1 MLSIIRT
8 SVSHTQGGSS
18 ILLPKK
24 YTSSEI
30 FRSIG
35 YLTLRKSSKKN
46 KISGVWNEFQAIL
59 IHFRSIYSIFLGGYP
74 PRKKSQR
81 LSTLFAIGGELR
93 PSAQPRGGPANKK
106 NLQWMFLRGGYYIFV
121 IYNCFFLFL
130 TQKCALYRMSNS
142 PNLNCIF
149 SGGGALA
156 ENKIPLCNFNWP
168 KGGRLGHFSLPEQV
182 F

>member
-35 YLTLRKSSKKN
+35 YLTLRKPSKKN

-59 IHFRSIYSIFLGGYP
+59 IHFRSIYSIFFGWVSP
-74 PRKKSQR
+74 KKKISKIVN
-81 LSTLFAIGGELR
+81 TFCH
-93 PSAQPRGGPANKK
+93 RGGSSDPVPNQGGVRLIKK
-106 NLQWMFLRGGYYIFV
+106 IFNECSWGEGTIYLSFTTAFFCFLPKNV
-121 IYNCFFLFL
+121 HC
-130 TQKCALYRMSNS
+130 RMSDS

-149 SGGGALA
+149 SGGG
-156 ENKIPLCNFNWP
+156 
-168 KGGRLGHFSLPEQV
+168 GSGRK
-182 F
+182 